1 MWCSMRNPTSSSLKC
16 WRRSSQRFLRSRAN
30 FTSALKNWLL
40 RRLWICNEISCLLRV
55 DPKRVRLVP
64 HHVSHAAQAFL
75 TSPFESAAILTMDAV
90 GEWACTAISKGES
103 TGEGREIKIVE
114 SIPYPHSIGLVF
126 SAFTAF
132 LGFQPNGGEA
142 NTMALAAFGRPT
154 YAGQIREILRSSQ
167 DGLYTVDVQFFNFLD
182 SAKTLF
188 TKSFIDVFGRPRD
201 LRSKL
206 PFAVSGD
213 SSPSTDDQ
221 RFADV
226 AASVQLVLEETVLAL
241 ARRARRITGST
252 QLCVAGGV
260 ALNAV
265 ANSKVI
271 EASGFEDVFVPP
283 DPGDGGAALGAA
295 LHEYYRLSASRRCL
309 DISPFLGKSYPDNSI
324 SWARGMRFDTPGR
337 RRSPLLLTSVERD
350 IAIEEFDCDETLTQS
365 VAKELA
371 CGRIVGWFKIDSSLV
386 REP

>member
-1 MWCSMRNPTSSSLKC
+1 M
-16 WRRSSQRFLRSRAN
+16 
-30 FTSALKNWLL
+30 
-40 RRLWICNEISCLLRV
+40 
-55 DPKRVRLVP
+55 
-64 HHVSHAAQAFL
+64 
-75 TSPFESAAILTMDAV
+75 
-90 GEWACTAISKGES
+90 
-103 TGEGREIKIVE
+103 
-114 SIPYPHSIGLVF
+114 
-126 SAFTAF
+126 
-132 LGFQPNGGEA
+132 
-142 NTMALAAFGRPT
+142 
-154 YAGQIREILRSSQ
+154 
-167 DGLYTVDVQFFNFLD
+167 
-182 SAKTLF
+182 
-188 TKSFIDVFGRPRD
+188 
-201 LRSKL
+201 
-206 PFAVSGD
+206 
-213 SSPSTDDQ
+213 
-221 RFADV
+221 
-226 AASVQLVLEETVLAL
+226 LEETVLAL

-371 CGRIVGWFKIDSSLV
+371 CGRIVGWFQDRFEFGPRALGNRSLLVDPAGREAVQRLSILVKERASFRPYALSIREEDSYLV
-386 REP
+386 FDFQGCLPRCAFWMQMVKRVKDDIEPAVRYAIHCDHTTRLQVCTARQNPRFHLLLTAFGRLRGLGALLNTSFNEPGYPIVASPEDALLMFARTEMDILVVQRSVLRKVARQ

>member
-1 MWCSMRNPTSSSLKC
+1 MSIS
-16 WRRSSQRFLRSRAN
+16 RRDSVSVLGISAYYHNSAAALVDGGRIVGAASEERFTRVKHDSTFPIQAINFCLQRGEIKSEALNSVVFYEEPHVKFSRVLASVIAAFPRSRAN

-90 GEWACTAISKGES
+90 GEWACTAISKGEL

-213 SSPSTDDQ
+213 SSP
-221 RFADV
+221 F
-226 AASVQLVLEETVLAL
+226 
-241 ARRARRITGST
+241 
-252 QLCVAGGV
+252 
-260 ALNAV
+260 N
-265 ANSKVI
+265 
-271 EASGFEDVFVPP
+271 
-283 DPGDGGAALGAA
+283 
-295 LHEYYRLSASRRCL
+295 
-309 DISPFLGKSYPDNSI
+309 
-324 SWARGMRFDTPGR
+324 
-337 RRSPLLLTSVERD
+337 
-350 IAIEEFDCDETLTQS
+350 
-365 VAKELA
+365 
-371 CGRIVGWFKIDSSLV
+371 
-386 REP
+386 